1 MSGLISHLV
10 KEGDLLKV
18 CNGGPRRYK
27 FVLFSDMLVYGTET
41 MRAKIQRDHRKYK
54 VLQFLRLPRN
64 VSMYPTPLACKNITS
79 KVYSQGPRYGA
90 PVLDPG
96 RALCSLVLSVLPVL
110 LKITSPCVTRGPD
123 GFRMSPTP
131 LRSRCTGESRCTSV
145 WYSIT
150 AAATPSWWPSLAE
163 SRLWPWPSLQR
174 KSRRDVDPEPNKLC
188 FAPLRTCRRA
198 FNGRDLFVKIPSV
211 FAHTRG
217 LG

>member
-1 MSGLISHLV
+1 MSDLISRLV

-79 KVYSQGPRYGA
+79 TVYSQGPRYGA

-96 RALCSLVLSVLPVL
+96 RALCSLVLSGLPVL
-110 LKITSPCVTRGPD
+110 LKTTFVQQYCVTRGPD
-123 GFRMSPTP
+123 GFRMSSTP
-131 LRSRCTGESRCTSV
+131 LRSRCTGESR
-145 WYSIT
+145 
-150 AAATPSWWPSLAE
+150 
-163 SRLWPWPSLQR
+163 
-174 KSRRDVDPEPNKLC
+174 
-188 FAPLRTCRRA
+188 
-198 FNGRDLFVKIPSV
+198 
-211 FAHTRG
+211 
-217 LG
+217 